1 MSAPASTQM
10 KISAPDVEFVGIPAT
25 PLKVSRIALGTWAMG
40 GWMWGGTDQR
50 ESIATIH
57 SALHQGINLIDTA
70 PAYGFGV
77 AEEIV
82 GAALAGIRTEA
93 VIATK
98 AGLEW
103 RAAKVFRNASR
114 ARILQEVDDSLRRLR
129 TDYIDIYQVHWPDP
143 LVPVEETAEA
153 MRSLYQQGKIRAI
166 GVSNFSLAQ
175 MEEFRQVAPLH
186 VLQSPYNLFERD
198 IEGPILHYCRVNSIA
213 TLGYGALCRGLLSG
227 RMRPATAFAG
237 DDLRHIDPKF
247 QPPRLAQYLEA
258 VAQLDKFAQR
268 RFQRHV
274 IQLAVRWVLDQGVSV
289 ALWGGRHP
297 DQLEA
302 ALGVAGWSLDAA
314 DRALIDLI
322 VNTVIKNPVGPEF
335 MAPPPRSQ
343 TALDTEIST

>member
-1 MSAPASTQM
+1 
-10 KISAPDVEFVGIPAT
+10 
-25 PLKVSRIALGTWAMG
+25 MG

-50 ESIATIH
+50 ESIATIQT
-57 SALHQGINLIDTA
+57 ALHQGINLIDTA

-77 AEEIV
+77 SEEIV

-103 RAAKVFRNASR
+103 RDGKVYRNASR
-114 ARILQEVDDSLRRLR
+114 ARIMQEVDDSLRRLR

-153 MRSLYQQGKIRAI
+153 MRLLYEQGKIRAI
-166 GVSNFSLAQ
+166 GVSNFSVSQ
-175 MEEFRQVAPLH
+175 MDSFRRVAPLH

-198 IEGPILHYCRVNSIA
+198 IEGQILRYCRTNKIA

-227 RMRPATAFAG
+227 RMRPDTAFDG
-237 DDLRHIDPKF
+237 DDLRRVDPKF
-247 QPPRLAQYLEA
+247 QPPRFAQYLDA
-258 VAQLDKFAQR
+258 VGQLDKFAQR
-268 RFQRHV
+268 RFQRRV

-297 DQLEA
+297 DQVAA
-302 ALGVAGWSLDAA
+302 ALGVGGWSLNAA

-322 VNTVIKNPVGPEF
+322 VNTSVKDPIGPEF

-343 TALDTEIST
+343 TSINLEIST